1 MLKLLSWIP
10 TLSKVKMKI
19 SYEFYP
25 PKDLNYQKVVEE
37 YSLLSNFGPRFIS
50 ITYGA
55 LGSSQEKSVGLVKAF
70 KASVDVEVVA
80 HLTLVGKSKQEVSF
94 IVDEFSAMGV
104 TKIVALRGDVA
115 EGSFIVN
122 QDGFQNTAEFVDFL
136 VKKKMEVF
144 VSAYPEPHP
153 DSEGFEFDV
162 KLLKEKTLAGATQS
176 ISQFCFSMH
185 EYQKLVDAI
194 KDQNI
199 QNDLTAGIMPI
210 YNITSLCSMAER
222 CGTKVPSE
230 IISQF
235 SDDPQKNEQA
245 SIKIC
250 IKQLE
255 DLQAMGI
262 NNFHFYTLNQSSL
275 LKKIFIEMGLQQ

>member
-1 MLKLLSWIP
+1 
-10 TLSKVKMKI
+10 MKI

-115 EGSFIVN
+115 EGSFIAN
-122 QDGFQNTAEFVDFL
+122 QDGFENTAEFVDFL

-153 DSEGFEFDV
+153 DSEGFKFDV
-162 KLLKEKTLAGATQS
+162 KLLKEKTLAGSKQS

-185 EYQKLVDAI
+185 EYLKLVDAI

-210 YNITSLCSMAER
+210 YNIASLCSMAER

-250 IKQLE
+250 IKQIK
-255 DLQAMGI
+255 DLQAMGV

-275 LKKIFIEMGLQQ
+275 LKKIFIEMGL

>member
-1 MLKLLSWIP
+1 MDPLFQ
-10 TLSKVKMKI
+10 KVKMKI

-25 PKDLNYQKVVEE
+25 PKDLNYQKIIEE

-55 LGSSQEKSVGLVKAF
+55 LGSSQEKSVGLIKAF
-70 KASVDVEVVA
+70 KESVDVEVVA
-80 HLTLVGKSKQEVSF
+80 HLTLVGKSKQELSF
-94 IVDEFSAMGV
+94 IVDEFSSMGV

-115 EGSFIVN
+115 EGSFIAH

-136 VKKKMEVF
+136 AKKKMEVF

-162 KLLKEKTLAGATQS
+162 KLLKDKTLAGSRQS

-185 EYQKLVDAI
+185 EYQRLVDAI

-210 YNITSLCSMAER
+210 YNIASLCSMAER
-222 CGTKVPSE
+222 CGIKIPPE
-230 IISQF
+230 IIGQF
-235 SDDPQKNEQA
+235 SEDPQKNEQA

-250 IKQLE
+250 IQQLE

-275 LKKIFIEMGLQQ
+275 LKKIFNEIGF